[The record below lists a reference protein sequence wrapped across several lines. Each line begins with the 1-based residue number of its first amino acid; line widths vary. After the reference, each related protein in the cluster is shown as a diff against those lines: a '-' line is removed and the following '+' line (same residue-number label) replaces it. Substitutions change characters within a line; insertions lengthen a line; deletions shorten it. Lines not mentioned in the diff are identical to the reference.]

1 MKKKTQIL
9 LISLWGLAVAGSRIL
24 YFSLNRRPVVDT
36 YEYFANAMIQVEKSS
51 APFTSGLAYAYT
63 EFLSR
68 LLRFTGNRIEAV
80 SIFQMI
86 TQILWIIFLFAGI
99 SMIFGK
105 LAAVVSM
112 TILAA
117 LPVIFNS
124 MLEPSTE
131 NFYMLHLSLV
141 LMLLGVFS
149 MQTRKKGWFER
160 RIYELY
166 LLTAGFYLGV
176 ICIWNYTGFSLLL
189 IGVYIIICNYVLL
202 KEKIKAQKEKKEEKP
217 KNQIMRVFYQGFW
230 LLFGIFAGMFTTLM
244 KYTGRTGQ
252 TLGQQFDWWM
262 IQLRSFPNRC
272 QDISTWLIV
281 VLVMSV
287 FIGILCNMVFFAVK
301 KKKAGQAEENNK
313 VLEEAAESL
322 EEESDME
329 ETHEGYV
336 TTADGRQIK
345 LLDNPLPVPKKHVKR
360 EMRFDFD
367 FEDEGK
373 KENRIEEK
381 SDFDIEISENDDF
394 DFI

>member
-24 YFSLNRRPVVDT
+24 YFLLNRRPVVDT

-51 APFTSGLAYAYT
+51 TPFTSGLAYAYT
-63 EFLSR
+63 EFLSG

-86 TQILWIIFLFAGI
+86 IQILWIIFLFAGI

-117 LPVIFNS
+117 LPVILNS
-124 MLEPSTE
+124 MLEPSAE

-160 RIYELY
+160 KIYELY
-166 LLTAGFYLGV
+166 LLAAGFYLGV

-189 IGVYIIICNYVLL
+189 IGVYILICNYVLL
-202 KEKIKAQKEKKEEKP
+202 KEKIKAQKEEKP

-230 LLFGIFAGMFTTLM
+230 LLFGIFVGMFATLM

-252 TLGQQFDWWM
+252 TLGQQFDWWV
-262 IQLRSFPNRC
+262 IQLRRFPNRC

-281 VLVMSV
+281 VLAVSV
-287 FIGILCNMVFFAVK
+287 FIGILSNMVFLAVK
-301 KKKAGQAEENNK
+301 KKKAGQTAENNK
-313 VLEEAAESL
+313 ALEEAAEGS
-322 EEESDME
+322 EEEADME

-345 LLDNPLPVPKKHVKR
+345 LLENPLPVPKKHVKR

-373 KENRIEEK
+373 KENPIEEK
-381 SDFDIEISENDDF
+381 LDFDIEISENDDF
-394 DFI
+394 DFM

>member
-9 LISLWGLAVAGSRIL
+9 LISLWGLAVAGSRML
-24 YFSLNRRPVVDT
+24 YFLLNRRPVVDT

-51 APFTSGLAYAYT
+51 TPFTSGLAYAYT
-63 EFLSR
+63 DFLSG

-80 SIFQMI
+80 SFFQMI
-86 TQILWIIFLFAGI
+86 TQILWLIFLFAGI
-99 SMIFGK
+99 SMVFGK

-117 LPVIFNS
+117 LPVILNS
-124 MLEPSTE
+124 MLEPSAE

-141 LMLLGVFS
+141 LLLLGIFS
-149 MQTRKKGWFER
+149 MQARKKGWFER

-166 LLTAGFYLGV
+166 LLAAGFYLGV

-189 IGVYIIICNYVLL
+189 IGVYILICNYVLL
-202 KEKIKAQKEKKEEKP
+202 KEKIKAQKEEKP

-230 LLFGIFAGMFTTLM
+230 LLFGIFAGMFATLM

-252 TLGQQFDWWM
+252 TLGQQFDWWV
-262 IQLRSFPNRC
+262 IQLRSFPNKC

-281 VLVMSV
+281 VLAVSV
-287 FIGILCNMVFFAVK
+287 FIGILCNMVFLAVK
-301 KKKAGQAEENNK
+301 KKKAGQTAENNK
-313 VLEEAAESL
+313 ALEEAAESL
-322 EEESDME
+322 EEETDME

-345 LLDNPLPVPKKHVKR
+345 LLENPLPVPKKHVKR

-373 KENRIEEK
+373 KENPIEEK
-381 SDFDIEISENDDF
+381 LDFDIEISENDDF
-394 DFI
+394 DFM

>member
-24 YFSLNRRPVVDT
+24 YFLLNRRPVVDT

-51 APFTSGLAYAYT
+51 TPFTSGLAYAYT
-63 EFLSR
+63 DFLSG

-80 SIFQMI
+80 SFFQMI
-86 TQILWIIFLFAGI
+86 TQILWLIFLFAGI
-99 SMIFGK
+99 SMVFGK

-117 LPVIFNS
+117 LPVILNS
-124 MLEPSTE
+124 MLETSAE

-141 LMLLGVFS
+141 LLLLGIFS
-149 MQTRKKGWFER
+149 MQARKKGWFER

-166 LLTAGFYLGV
+166 LLAAGFYLGV

-189 IGVYIIICNYVLL
+189 IGVYILICNYVLL
-202 KEKIKAQKEKKEEKP
+202 KEKIKAQKEEKP

-230 LLFGIFAGMFTTLM
+230 LLFGIFAGMFATLM

-252 TLGQQFDWWM
+252 TLGQQFDWWV

-281 VLVMSV
+281 VLAVSV
-287 FIGILCNMVFFAVK
+287 FIGILCNMVFLAVK
-301 KKKAGQAEENNK
+301 KKKAGQTAENNK
-313 VLEEAAESL
+313 ALEEAAESL
-322 EEESDME
+322 EEETDME

-345 LLDNPLPVPKKHVKR
+345 LLENPLPVPKKHVKR

-373 KENRIEEK
+373 KENPIEEK
-381 SDFDIEISENDDF
+381 LDFDIEISENDDF
-394 DFI
+394 DFM

>member
-24 YFSLNRRPVVDT
+24 YFLLNRRPVVDT

-51 APFTSGLAYAYT
+51 TPFTSGLAYAYT
-63 EFLSR
+63 EFLSG

-86 TQILWIIFLFAGI
+86 IQILWIIFLFVGI

-117 LPVIFNS
+117 LPVILNS
-124 MLEPSTE
+124 MLEPSAE

-166 LLTAGFYLGV
+166 LLAAGFYLGV

-189 IGVYIIICNYVLL
+189 IGVYILICNYVLL
-202 KEKIKAQKEKKEEKP
+202 KEKIKAQKEEKP

-230 LLFGIFAGMFTTLM
+230 LLFGIFAGMFATLM

-252 TLGQQFDWWM
+252 TLGQQFDWWV

-281 VLVMSV
+281 VLAVSV
-287 FIGILCNMVFFAVK
+287 FIGILSNMVFLAVK
-301 KKKAGQAEENNK
+301 KKKAGQTAENNK
-313 VLEEAAESL
+313 ALEEAAESP
-322 EEESDME
+322 EEEADME

-345 LLDNPLPVPKKHVKR
+345 LLENPLPVPKKHVKR

-373 KENRIEEK
+373 KENPIEEK
-381 SDFDIEISENDDF
+381 LDFDIEISENDDF
-394 DFI
+394 DFM

>member
-1 MKKKTQIL
+1 M
-9 LISLWGLAVAGSRIL
+9 
-24 YFSLNRRPVVDT
+24 
-36 YEYFANAMIQVEKSS
+36 
-51 APFTSGLAYAYT
+51 
-63 EFLSR
+63 
-68 LLRFTGNRIEAV
+68 
-80 SIFQMI
+80 
-86 TQILWIIFLFAGI
+86 
-99 SMIFGK
+99 
-105 LAAVVSM
+105 
-112 TILAA
+112 
-117 LPVIFNS
+117 
-124 MLEPSTE
+124 
-131 NFYMLHLSLV
+131 
-141 LMLLGVFS
+141 
-149 MQTRKKGWFER
+149 
-160 RIYELY
+160 
-166 LLTAGFYLGV
+166 
-176 ICIWNYTGFSLLL
+176 
-189 IGVYIIICNYVLL
+189 
-202 KEKIKAQKEKKEEKP
+202 
-217 KNQIMRVFYQGFW
+217 
-230 LLFGIFAGMFTTLM
+230 FGIFAGMFTTLM

-313 VLEEAAESL
+313 VLEEAAESP

-373 KENRIEEK
+373 KENPIEEK